1 MANVIDGIWSSV
13 RIIQSSD
20 QNVSK
25 FVFEKP
31 NAVVEAV
38 LYKYP
43 TYEERTVICC
53 SVMSGCP
60 IGCRF
65 CGTGDYFVRNL
76 TSEEIV
82 AQVEECLRATGI
94 DPNTIQKLQVMTMS
108 MGEPMLNLKA
118 LIPALETLYKRYPNA
133 ALLVS
138 TSAPRVDYSE
148 FMAAARRI
156 PTIGL
161 QFSVHEPTDEARDK
175 LIPFERKLTLAEIS
189 LKGEEFYGR
198 TGRRPFFNYC
208 AHDNNTGEW
217 EARAI
222 SQIFSPETF
231 NATISVICERDESVA
246 AANQRQF
253 KLANDFSSKLVSY
266 GYNTRVFN
274 PAGQDDIGG
283 GCGQLWF
290 VQDWMKQH
298 PELARPSVGHGL
310 VKIHTPEPTE

>member
-1 MANVIDGIWSSV
+1 MWDSV

-65 CGTGDYFVRNL
+65 CGTGDYFVRSL

-82 AQVEECLRATGI
+82 AQVEACLKATGV
-94 DPNTIQKLQVMTMS
+94 DPNAIEKLQIMTMS

-118 LIPALETLYKRYPNA
+118 LVPALETLYERYPNA

-138 TSAPRVDYSE
+138 TSAPKVDYSP
-148 FMAAARRI
+148 FMDAAQRI

-161 QFSVHEPTDEARDK
+161 QFSVHESTDEGRDK
-175 LIPFERKLTLAEIS
+175 LIPFKNKLTLREIAD
-189 LKGEEFYGR
+189 KGEEFYLATNR
-198 TGRRPFFNYC
+198 KPYFNYC
-208 AHDNNTGEW
+208 AHEANTGDADLNRRRHE
-217 EARAI
+217 
-222 SQIFSPETF
+222 
-231 NATISVICERDESVA
+231 
-246 AANQRQF
+246 
-253 KLANDFSSKLVSY
+253 
-266 GYNTRVFN
+266 
-274 PAGQDDIGG
+274 
-283 GCGQLWF
+283 
-290 VQDWMKQH
+290 
-298 PELARPSVGHGL
+298 
-310 VKIHTPEPTE
+310 